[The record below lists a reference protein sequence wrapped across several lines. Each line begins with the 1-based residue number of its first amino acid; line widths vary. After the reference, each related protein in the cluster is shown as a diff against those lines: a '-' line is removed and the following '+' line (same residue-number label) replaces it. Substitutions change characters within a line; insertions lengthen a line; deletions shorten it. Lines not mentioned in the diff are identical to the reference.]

1 MALNSKKAEKSKVV
15 TCVSGNMPRPMS
27 IGSDLSDAGKKHCY
41 FLKIVCFKLFIIF
54 IDFEIF
60 IGSDIS
66 MEKMQITDEEK

>member
-1 MALNSKKAEKSKVV
+1 M
-15 TCVSGNMPRPMS
+15 
-27 IGSDLSDAGKKHCY
+27 IYHIY
-41 FLKIVCFKLFIIF
+41 

>member
-1 MALNSKKAEKSKVV
+1 MLVKK
-15 TCVSGNMPRPMS
+15 T
-27 IGSDLSDAGKKHCY
+27 LL
-41 FLKIVCFKLFIIF
+41 FFKIVCFKLFIIF